1 MIVAQGVG
9 WIRPGGLSAVPNLI
23 FRLHGSSTDAGTTEL
38 RLGAGEPERT
48 NENDMAHNV
57 AERLESDR
65 KELLDLTLRN
75 PLINF
80 RTLKARGV
88 RIVDES
94 PAEVCLILMDV
105 GRTMTFLAADA
116 NEVLKESR
124 FAIARPLTPTPRNSN
139 A

>member
-1 MIVAQGVG
+1 M
-9 WIRPGGLSAVPNLI
+9 PNLI
-23 FRLHGSSTDAGTTEL
+23 FRLHGGSTDAGTTEL

-94 PAEVCLILMDV
+94 PAEVCRVLVDE